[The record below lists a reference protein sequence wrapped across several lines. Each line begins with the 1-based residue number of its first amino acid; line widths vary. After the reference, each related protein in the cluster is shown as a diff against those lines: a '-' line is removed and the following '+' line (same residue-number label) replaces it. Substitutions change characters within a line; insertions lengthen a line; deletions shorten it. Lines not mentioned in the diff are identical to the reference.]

1 MGELGLV
8 ILVGVIVGVILIL
21 RLLGAWML
29 RINEVIRELKEIKT
43 IIKNK

>member
-1 MGELGLV
+1 MGEIGLV